1 MNDSFFIGKKKIG
14 IGYPTYFIADIAA
27 NHDGNLDKALE
38 LINVAAESGA
48 DAAKFQHFQAE
59 TIVSDFGFK
68 SLGKQKSHQ
77 STWKKSVFEVYKDA
91 SLPLEWT
98 PILKKECDKVGIEFF
113 TSPYSLELV
122 DFVDQYL
129 QVYKIGSGDI
139 TWIEI
144 VEHIAKKNKPLI
156 IATGASDFEDVD
168 RVIKCVETINKNF
181 CIMQC
186 NTNYTASNDNLKF
199 LNLNFLKTLKSKY
212 NHLVLGLSDHT
223 HGHVSVLG
231 AIALGARIIEKHF
244 TLSNDLEGPDHKFSM
259 TPNTWRE
266 MINKSRDLE
275 ITLGNG
281 KKIVEQNELETVI
294 LQRRCLRVKKKL
306 FKNHVITR
314 EDLVVLRPNAVGSI
328 QPYEIHNIIGK
339 KINKDLEMH
348 QDIKWQD
355 LI

>member
-1 MNDSFFIGKKKIG
+1 M
-14 IGYPTYFIADIAA
+14 
-27 NHDGNLDKALE
+27 
-38 LINVAAESGA
+38 
-48 DAAKFQHFQAE
+48 
-59 TIVSDFGFK
+59 
-68 SLGKQKSHQ
+68 
-77 STWKKSVFEVYKDA
+77 
-91 SLPLEWT
+91 
-98 PILKKECDKVGIEFF
+98 
-113 TSPYSLELV
+113 
-122 DFVDQYL
+122 
-129 QVYKIGSGDI
+129 
-139 TWIEI
+139 
-144 VEHIAKKNKPLI
+144 I